1 MSLTVA
7 ELQYRTKVWYTLG
20 TVRMLWGPYGQE
32 NACIL
37 HIRSIYAAHTCVV
50 IVYLTQDMCTCR
62 SPLAVFVD
70 GLWNGKKKRKKMRKI
85 GQLFNCVRL
94 KMLDYFP
101 RQSIGLSCTVKKNW
115 QNIFDIFSNVFFSR
129 FIWNLLSRW

>member
-37 HIRSIYAAHTCVV
+37 HIRSIYAAHTHMWLLY
-50 IVYLTQDMCTCR
+50 IHIPDARHVYLTVALGGICGWFM
-62 SPLAVFVD
+62 
-70 GLWNGKKKRKKMRKI
+70 GWEEKKFMRKI
-85 GQLFNCVRL
+85 GQLVNIVRL

-101 RQSIGLSCTVKKNW
+101 QAVHRSVIHC
-115 QNIFDIFSNVFFSR
+115 
-129 FIWNLLSRW
+129 

>member
-37 HIRSIYAAHTCVV
+37 HIRSIYAAHTHMWLLY
-50 IVYLTQDMCTCR
+50 IHIPDARHVYLTVALGGICGWFM
-62 SPLAVFVD
+62 
-70 GLWNGKKKRKKMRKI
+70 GWEEKKKKNEENWSTV
-85 GQLFNCVRL
+85 QLCSSQNARL
-94 KMLDYFP
+94 
-101 RQSIGLSCTVKKNW
+101 
-115 QNIFDIFSNVFFSR
+115 FSQAVHRSVVHC
-129 FIWNLLSRW
+129 